1 MSRGRMLQIKRKIN
15 ATQSLMKITRAMEMV
30 ARAKSR
36 KMEAEYQK
44 FKPFYEEVKRL
55 WSLIP
60 DESLDPVFFEEGDR
74 DLIVVITSDMGLCGS
89 FNSEIIREAEKVIS
103 ESKNPHLILIGL
115 KAINHF
121 RTGNILKMYDRFYEI
136 PDFRNG
142 STIVEDIYEF
152 MDGRPVNVK
161 VVFSRFKN
169 ILIQRPE
176 VYDLIPLKR
185 KEKKREDFEY
195 EPLPEQLVPVVLH
208 YYLSTTLMEL
218 MFQTKIGEFYARQNA
233 MKNATDNAQEVIRE
247 LTLAYN
253 KARQASITQE
263 LIEIVTG
270 AEALKEIEK

>member
-1 MSRGRMLQIKRKIN
+1 MLQIKRKIN

-103 ESKNPHLILIGL
+103 ESKNPHFILIGL

-185 KEKKREDFEY
+185 KEKKREDFEF

>member
-1 MSRGRMLQIKRKIN
+1 MLQIKRKIN

-36 KMEAEYQK
+36 KIEAEYQK
-44 FKPFYEEVKRL
+44 FKPFYEEVQKL
-55 WSLIP
+55 WASVP
-60 DESLDPVFFEEGDR
+60 VESLDSVFFEEGER
-74 DLIVVITSDMGLCGS
+74 EIIVVITSDMGLCGA
-89 FNSEIIREAEKVIS
+89 FNSEIIREAERVIS

-121 RTGNILKMYDRFYEI
+121 KSGNILKMYDRFYEI

-142 STIVEDIYEF
+142 STIVEDVLDF
-152 MDGRPVNVK
+152 MEGKPVKVK

-169 ILIQRPE
+169 ILVQKPE
-176 VYDLIPLKR
+176 TFDLLPLKR
-185 KEKKREDFEY
+185 EEKKLKEDFEY
-195 EPLPEQLVPVVLH
+195 EPLPERLVPVALH
-208 YYLSTTLMEL
+208 YYLSTTLMDL
-218 MFQTKIGEFYARQNA
+218 MFQTKIGEYYARQNA

-263 LIEIVTG
+263 LVEIVTG

>member
-1 MSRGRMLQIKRKIN
+1 MSRGRMLQIRRKIS

-36 KMEAEYQK
+36 KLEAEYQK
-44 FKPFYEEVKRL
+44 FKPFYEEIKQL

-60 DESLDPVFFEEGDR
+60 DESLDPIFFEEGDR

-89 FNSEIIREAEKVIS
+89 FNSEIIREAERVIS
-103 ESKNPHLILIGL
+103 ESRDPHLVLIGL

-121 RTGNILKMYDRFYEI
+121 KTGNVLKMYDRFYEI

-142 STIVEDIYEF
+142 STIVEDILEF
-152 MDGRPVNVK
+152 LDGRPVNVR

-169 ILIQRPE
+169 ILIQKPE
-176 VYDLIPLKR
+176 VYNLIPLKR
-185 KEKKREDFEY
+185 KEKRKEDFEY

-208 YYLSTTLMEL
+208 YYLSATLMEF
-218 MFQTKIGEFYARQNA
+218 MFQTRIGEFYARQNA

>member
-30 ARAKSR
+30 ARAKVR
-36 KMEAEYQK
+36 KIEAEYQK
-44 FKPFYEEVKRL
+44 FKPFYDEVKRL
-55 WSLIP
+55 WALVP
-60 DESLDPVFFEEGDR
+60 AESLDPIFFEEGNR

-89 FNSEIIREAEKVIS
+89 FNSEILREAERVIS
-103 ESKNPHLILIGL
+103 ESRDPHLILVGL

-121 RTGNILKMYDRFYEI
+121 KDGKVLKMYDRFYEI

-142 STIVEDIYEF
+142 STIVEDILNF
-152 MDGRPVNVK
+152 LDGKPARVRVI
-161 VVFSRFKN
+161 FSRFKN
-169 ILIQRPE
+169 VLIQRPE
-176 VYDLIPLKR
+176 VHELLPIK
-185 KEKKREDFEY
+185 KEEKKREDFEY
-195 EPLPEQLVPVVLH
+195 EPRLEQIAPLIFH
-208 YYLSTTLMEL
+208 YYLSATLMEL
-218 MFQTKIGEFYARQNA
+218 MFQTKIGEYYARQNA

>member
-185 KEKKREDFEY
+185 KEKKREDFEF

-253 KARQASITQE
+253 KARQASITQK

>member
-1 MSRGRMLQIKRKIN
+1 MLQIKRKIN